1 MKKIR
6 EEVKSPLHGKKNK
19 KNLGLKDLFGC
30 SNPFK
35 TSMDKET
42 NAQIG
47 AEGAGTDVPRTDA
60 QFVELILWWW
70 KLIK

>member
-1 MKKIR
+1 MSMEIYPSMKKIR
-6 EEVKSPLHGKKNK
+6 EEVKSPLHGKKTK

-42 NAQIG
+42 NA
-47 AEGAGTDVPRTDA
+47 
-60 QFVELILWWW
+60 
-70 KLIK
+70 